1 MSFRVVSWIV
11 SPYLQLLLIVTGMS
25 STPLILGHRGA
36 SALAPE
42 NTIAAFSRAMQDGA
56 DGIEFDV
63 RLSRDQ
69 VPVVIHDSTL
79 KRTGLI
85 DAVVSKLTAAE
96 LQDIDVGSWFADK
109 RTQTPTNSYK
119 GERLPS
125 LSRVLEFFHSISGVL
140 YIEMKCDPDEG
151 ATLAAEV
158 VHLVREHQMVD
169 RVVVESFDLS
179 AIAAMKRIDAGVKTA
194 ALFEPKVSRPISTI
208 RHLKMIEQA
217 LEHEADE
224 IALHHT
230 LAGKRVVERARS
242 EGLEVVV
249 WTVDSADWVA
259 RAQSLGV
266 KALISND
273 PGEMVQYRMK
283 PASR

>member
-1 MSFRVVSWIV
+1 MSIGIAGGKWF
-11 SPYLQLLLIVTGMS
+11 SPSSDKMA

-69 VPVVIHDSTL
+69 IPMVIHDNTL
-79 KRTGLI
+79 NRTGLI
-85 DAVVSKLTAAE
+85 DAGVSEMTAAE
-96 LQDIDVGSWFADK
+96 LQEIDVGSWFADK
-109 RTQTPTNSYK
+109 RAQIPRHSYK
-119 GERLPS
+119 GQQLPS
-125 LSRVLEFFHSISGVL
+125 LSRVLEFFHRVNGVL
-140 YIEMKCDPDEG
+140 YIEMKCDANEG

-158 VHLVREHQMVD
+158 VHLTREHEMVD
-169 RVVVESFDLS
+169 RVVVESFDLA
-179 AIAAMKRIDAGVKTA
+179 AIAEIKRIDAAVKTA
-194 ALFEPKVSRPISTI
+194 ALFEARISRAISTSR
-208 RHLKMIEQA
+208 RHRMIEQA
-217 LEHEADE
+217 LQHGADE

-230 LAGKRVVERARS
+230 LAGNGVVEKARS

-249 WTVDSADWVA
+249 WTVDTADWVA
-259 RAQSLGV
+259 RARSFGV

-273 PGEMVQYRMK
+273 PGEMVQHRMK
-283 PASR
+283 AASR

>member
-1 MSFRVVSWIV
+1 MA
-11 SPYLQLLLIVTGMS
+11 L
-25 STPLILGHRGA
+25 TPLILGHRGA

-69 VPVVIHDSTL
+69 VPMVIHDNTL
-79 KRTGLI
+79 RRTGLL

-96 LQDIDVGSWFADK
+96 LQDIDVSAWFADK
-109 RTQTPTNSYK
+109 RTHASRSSYRD
-119 GERLPS
+119 GRLPS
-125 LSRVLEFFHSISGVL
+125 LSGVLDFFHSIKGVL

-151 ATLAAEV
+151 STLAAEV
-158 VHLVREHQMVD
+158 VRLVREHQMGD

-179 AIAAMKRIDAGVKTA
+179 AIAAIKRIDGGVKTA
-194 ALFEPKVSRPISTI
+194 ALFEPKVSRRISTI
-208 RHLKMIEQA
+208 RRFRMIDQA
-217 LEHEADE
+217 LQHEADE

-230 LAGKRVVERARS
+230 LAGKGVVERARR

-259 RAQSLGV
+259 RAESLGV

-273 PGEMVQYRMK
+273 PGEMIQHRVK

>member
-1 MSFRVVSWIV
+1 M
-11 SPYLQLLLIVTGMS
+11 T

-85 DAVVSKLTAAE
+85 DTVVSEMTAAE
-96 LQDIDVGSWFADK
+96 LQAIDVGSWFADK
-109 RTQTPTNSYK
+109 QTQTPRHSYK

-125 LSRVLEFFHSISGVL
+125 LSRVLEFFNRVNGVL
-140 YIEMKCDPDEG
+140 YIEMKGDADDGTMLVE
-151 ATLAAEV
+151 EV
-158 VHLVREHQMVD
+158 VHLTREHKMVD
-169 RVVVESFDLS
+169 RVVVESFDLA
-179 AIAAMKRIDAGVKTA
+179 AIAAIKRIDAGVKTA
-194 ALFEPKVSRPISTI
+194 ALFEPKISRPISTI
-208 RHLKMIEQA
+208 RRLKMIEQA
-217 LEHEADE
+217 LQHGADE
-224 IALHHT
+224 IALHHS
-230 LAGKRVVERARS
+230 LAGNGVVEKARS

-249 WTVDSADWVA
+249 WTVDSADWIA
-259 RAQSLGV
+259 RAQSFGV
-266 KALISND
+266 KALISDD
-273 PGEMVQYRMK
+273 PGEMVQHRMK